1 MYPSKPKASHQS
13 QKPAALRSPSLKGK
27 SQKDKNRDLA
37 VEYEL
42 VNVSQAYWTWENEAV
57 SILEGLYR

>member
-42 VNVSQAYWTWENEAV
+42 VNVSQAYWT
-57 SILEGLYR
+57 